1 MNYKR
6 IMLISLSLC
15 FIAANSHAI
24 ETTAKHV
31 YLVDYDTDTVLLG
44 KEYDVEMAPASMSKL
59 MTLYM
64 VFERLKDGR
73 LSLDDEFTVS
83 ENAWRKG
90 GSVSGSSTMFLPP
103 KSKVKISDL
112 LRGVI
117 IQSGNDACITIA
129 ENISGSEGDFAEEM
143 ERKAAEIGLENSRFA
158 NATGWPN
165 ENQKM
170 SAKDL
175 AVLSK
180 TIIKEFPEYYALFS
194 EKTFTYNNITQG
206 NRNPLLYR
214 VSYADGLKTGHT
226 KESGYGLVGSAKKG
240 DRRLVMVING
250 LDSNKNRASESE
262 KIMRWGFRE
271 FGNYDLY
278 SAGETV
284 FSADTWLGQKD
295 KVAVSVD
302 NDVIVTMRKNQK
314 RNTSLKAIY
323 NNPIKAPIAK
333 GDKIGILQLQIP
345 DQEVKE
351 YPLIAAEDVKKLG
364 FFGRIATSIKY
375 LIFGN

>member
-1 MNYKR
+1 MNFKK
-6 IMLISLSLC
+6 ILLISFVLC
-15 FIAANSHAI
+15 LISIKANAI

-31 YLVDYDTDTVLLG
+31 YLFDYDTDTVLLG
-44 KEYDVEMAPASMSKL
+44 KEYDMEMAPASMSKL

-83 ENAWRKG
+83 ENAWKKG

-143 ERKAAEIGLENSRFA
+143 ERKAASLGLENSRFA
-158 NATGWPN
+158 NATGWPD

-175 AVLSK
+175 GKLAK
-180 TIIKEFPEYYALFS
+180 IIVREFPEYYSIFS
-194 EKTFTYNNITQG
+194 EKTFTYNEITQG

-214 VSYADGLKTGHT
+214 LSYADGLKTGHT
-226 KESGYGLVGSAKKG
+226 KESGYGLVGSAKKN
-240 DRRLVMVING
+240 DRRLIMVING
-250 LDSNKNRASESE
+250 LNSSKDRATESE

-271 FGNYDLY
+271 FDNYHLF
-278 SAGETV
+278 SAGEKV
-284 FSADTWLGQKD
+284 FDANIWLGK
-295 KVAVSVD
+295 KEKIAVAVDS
-302 NDVIVTMRKNQK
+302 DVMVTMKKNQK
-314 RNTSLKAIY
+314 RNTKIKAIY
-323 NNPIKAPIAK
+323 NSPIAAPI
-333 GDKIGILQLQIP
+333 
-345 DQEVKE
+345 
-351 YPLIAAEDVKKLG
+351 
-364 FFGRIATSIKY
+364 
-375 LIFGN
+375 N